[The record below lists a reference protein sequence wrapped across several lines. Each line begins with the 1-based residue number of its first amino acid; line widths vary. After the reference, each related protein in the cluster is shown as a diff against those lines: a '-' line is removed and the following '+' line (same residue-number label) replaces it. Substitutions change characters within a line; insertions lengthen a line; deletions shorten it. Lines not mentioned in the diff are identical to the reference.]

1 MNLDWYTWRQ
11 MHKFNEHC
19 LGLNLMRSRLQME
32 FISNMVDS
40 LPVMDINAFE
50 DNMLKPRT
58 TKFFSESNRDYS
70 FIVCVSY
77 SKFFSMHLE
86 LPLLN
91 VTRAYFDHQRLKS
104 CRDDLATARS
114 TFAPTK
120 QDPWSAGNNEDF
132 LQRSWASPQQFCKD
146 EDLEFNR
153 ISPPMSQSL
162 NLMNK
167 V

>member
-1 MNLDWYTWRQ
+1 
-11 MHKFNEHC
+11 
-19 LGLNLMRSRLQME
+19 ME

-86 LPLLN
+86 LPLI
-91 VTRAYFDHQRLKS
+91 KE
-104 CRDDLATARS
+104 
-114 TFAPTK
+114 
-120 QDPWSAGNNEDF
+120 DPNKIIQLFVSDNF
-132 LQRSWASPQQFCKD
+132 LSH
-146 EDLEFNR
+146 L
-153 ISPPMSQSL
+153 IL
-162 NLMNK
+162 
-167 V
+167 